1 MRKFYPCSKSLIIFI
16 RLEFKYRINILSQYY
31 RLGVHIKATLN
42 LLTQCKENPKI
53 EAIGSWTKDSLGD
66 VVAQLKIFKTITHQ
80 NVLWDFEKCT
90 HLDSAG
96 ALLIIDVIYSLLQ
109 QKSSTTIIN
118 LKDEHKRLLIFY
130 RKNFTLKQDTKVSFT
145 FLAEVGKAA
154 IHFRDGFKHYLNFIG
169 RMFAAIFYSIVHPNS
184 IRFVALIKHIDHSGL
199 RALPI
204 ISLTSFL
211 VGLVIAYQAS
221 DQLSRFG
228 ANIFIVEMSAISVFR
243 ELAPLIT
250 AIVVAGRS
258 ASSYTAE
265 IGTMKITEEVDAMGT
280 MGFNAQNFLVL
291 PRIYALMISM
301 PLIVFFADM
310 IGLFGGMLV
319 AKYNLD
325 INFTEFISRMYAEV
339 HIKHLYIGLIKAPI
353 YGLIIASIGCF
364 RGFQVTGSTESI
376 GHYTTVSVVN
386 AIFWV
391 IAANAVIS
399 VLLTKIGV

>member
-1 MRKFYPCSKSLIIFI
+1 MA
-16 RLEFKYRINILSQYY
+16 E
-31 RLGVHIKATLN
+31 
-42 LLTQCKENPKI
+42 
-53 EAIGSWTKDSLGD
+53 
-66 VVAQLKIFKTITHQ
+66 Q

-90 HLDSAG
+90 KLDSAG
-96 ALLIIDVIYSLLQ
+96 VLLIINFIYILRQ
-109 QKSSTTIIN
+109 QQSSSTIIN

-130 RKNFTLKQDTKVSFT
+130 RKNFTIKQERTMT
-145 FLAEVGKAA
+145 FNFLDEIGKSAVRFS
-154 IHFRDGFKHYLNFIG
+154 IGLNQYMNFIG
-169 RMFAAIFYSIVHPNS
+169 RMFFAIFESILHPQS
-184 IRFVALIKHIDHSGL
+184 IRFVALVKHLDHSGL

-221 DQLSRFG
+221 DQLARFG

-291 PRIYALMISM
+291 PRIYALMIAM

-339 HIKHLYIGLIKAPI
+339 PIKHLYIGLIKAPI

-391 IAANAVIS
+391 IAANALIS
-399 VLLTKIGV
+399 VLLTKIGI